1 MNPILQAIKSLF
13 RKLENSI
20 PKKLSELENDLKL
33 PTPDWNENSQNAKD
47 YIKNRPFYEE
57 ITEFAWVEE
66 QTITIVDGLCSLVR
80 NDLEDWW
87 PIIGSPYTVIFDG
100 VAYSGTTYEDSD
112 MCTHTDFTTDNG
124 VFVQIFNGRHLNA
137 NSTALDGEHTI
148 RITVMKS
155 TVHQIDDKYIDH
167 KVLSVNGK
175 TGYIHITANS
185 IGAATTSQI
194 NGKMEKTNPSGTG
207 SFSMNRK
214 SGTAIGNCSHTE
226 GDNNTA
232 NGPYSHAE
240 GSSNTASGGS
250 SHVEGAN
257 NTAYGSYSHA
267 EGFGNIAKNK
277 SQHVQGEYN
286 IQDPYT
292 NSYVNKGKY
301 AHIVGNGTSGT
312 TRSNAHTLDW
322 SGVGWYQ
329 GGLQVGGNAQDD
341 GAKSVLLEGDAIPVP
356 ATATVGQTLTVK
368 SVDKNG
374 KPTEWET
381 VDAPSGESA
390 YPGDDHINN
399 LIDVA
404 IDNLEVPEGGS
415 GAGVVVSDSEP
426 DDTSV
431 LWIDTDDNEADNLQ
445 AAIDDA
451 LSQAKASGEFKGD
464 PGDDYV
470 LTEADKQEI
479 AELTAPLVDVPGGG
493 GSSGWGEWETI
504 NVITTTLEEEVTEI
518 NVNADAN
525 GNSFEYDE
533 LKLTF
538 SDLRGSSANNCYIW
552 VNRTGYNWQRKAT
565 MAAMLVSNAQNQ
577 FMHLSEMIQD
587 ANGGWFAVAHSSRST
602 TFTMLSA
609 EGKGKYTA
617 FGFKSE
623 SAGVYINV
631 KLTLQGRNRA

>member
-33 PTPDWNENSQNAKD
+33 PTPDWNENDPKGEG

-100 VAYSGTTYEDSD
+100 VAYSGTTFYDSD
-112 MCTHTDFTTDNG
+112 TCTHTDFTTDNS
-124 VFVQIFNGRHLNA
+124 VFVQIFDGSHLNA

-167 KVLSVNGK
+167 KVLSVNGE
-175 TGYIHITANS
+175 TGHIRITANS

-194 NGKMEKTNPSGTG
+194 NSKMEKTNPSGTG

-226 GDNNTA
+226 GENNTA

-267 EGFGNIAKNK
+267 EGFGNIARNK

-292 NSYVNKGKY
+292 NSYVGKGKY

-322 SGVGWYQ
+322 NGVGWYQ

-381 VDAPSGESA
+381 VDAPSGGTVTTQ
-390 YPGDDHINN
+390 P
-399 LIDVA
+399 LTFK
-404 IDNLEVPEGGS
+404 
-415 GAGVVVSDSEP
+415 GAVTGTYDGSEP
-426 DDTSV
+426 VTINVPVIAGEPGEDGITPHIGGNGNWWV
-431 LWIDTDDNEADNLQ
+431 GDTDTGV
-445 AAIDDA
+445 
-451 LSQAKASGEFKGD
+451 SSRGT
-464 PGDDYV
+464 DYV

-479 AELTAPLVDVPGGG
+479 AELTAPLVDVPSGGG
-493 GSSGWGEWETI
+493 GSGSEEPFRLINTITITEEIVNPKI
-504 NVITTTLEEEVTEI
+504 NVDSDGKAFSVKEIVLYFDRNTITSTSGKHYIALNSNNAYQISAENYFLTTAS
-518 NVNADAN
+518 VNARRAVYAKIM
-525 GNSFEYDE
+525 E
-533 LKLTF
+533 
-538 SDLRGSSANNCYIW
+538 GSGLCEIRMYTNAQSAN
-552 VNRTGYNWQRKAT
+552 VSMVGYDSSGVPSMTKITSVVIKAT
-565 MAAMLVSNAQNQ
+565 LT
-577 FMHLSEMIQD
+577 
-587 ANGGWFAVAHSSRST
+587 GGT
-602 TFTMLSA
+602 
-609 EGKGKYTA
+609 
-617 FGFKSE
+617 
-623 SAGVYINV
+623 I
-631 KLTLQGRNRA
+631 KLYGR